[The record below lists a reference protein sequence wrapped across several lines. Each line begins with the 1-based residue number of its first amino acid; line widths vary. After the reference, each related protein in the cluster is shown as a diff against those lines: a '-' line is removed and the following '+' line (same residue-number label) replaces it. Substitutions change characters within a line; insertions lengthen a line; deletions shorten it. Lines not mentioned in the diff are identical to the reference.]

1 MKTVL
6 VVEDDF
12 DTLHPLAELLC
23 LKGYA
28 TITASE
34 GELALKLARQHK
46 PDLIVTDIALPG
58 RNGLQFIQ
66 SIRRDSDIC
75 SIPVIVISGCG
86 SIMMVE
92 AAGAGADI
100 CLEKPIDLDQ
110 LWEAFDMVFPRS
122 VDSYS
127 DRSPI
132 QEDEGEPA
140 EIDRLVEMIRASS
153 SKDERDLYLRRLK
166 AQILKTQRAKECA
179 TTT

>member
-34 GELALKLARQHK
+34 GDLALKLARQHR

-58 RNGLQFIQ
+58 RNGLQFIHG
-66 SIRRDSDIC
+66 IRRDSDIC
-75 SIPVIVISGCG
+75 TIPIIVISGCG

-110 LWEAFDMVFPRS
+110 LWEAFDMVFPKS
-122 VDSYS
+122 NDSYS
-127 DRSPI
+127 DRAPI
-132 QEDEGEPA
+132 QEESEPA
-140 EIDRLVEMIRASS
+140 EIDRLVEMIRSSS

-166 AQILKTQRAKECA
+166 AQILKTQRSKECA
-179 TTT
+179 TT